1 MSSPPLHSLHPHPHP
16 HPHPLPPQPPTQQRH
31 YAAGILPITWHGS
44 TALFL
49 VGKDLRDESYSD
61 FGGRVERVDENS
73 PVSTAVREWYEETLG
88 VVLTAKALRTRMHP
102 SNCLC
107 LRSRT
112 QNGHP
117 YYMYVVEVP
126 FAPHLRN
133 AFHKTLN
140 FLKYRNLH
148 KVYVEKTDVRWV
160 TLQTML
166 DDLPK
171 RAVFASTV
179 KQHRDLLEKIVRRR
193 DSWGSTCTE
202 HASSHEYY
210 AGIKTRRF
218 GPPDSSSYSTQ

>member
-1 MSSPPLHSLHPHPHP
+1 MPSLSH
-16 HPHPLPPQPPTQQRH
+16 RH
-31 YAAGILPITWHGS
+31 YAAGILPITWCGD

-49 VGKDLRDESYSD
+49 VGKDLRDDSFSD

-73 PVSTAVREWYEETLG
+73 PMSTAVREWYEETLG
-88 VVLTAKALRTRMHP
+88 VCLTAKALRSRMQPHN
-102 SNCLC
+102 SLC

-117 YYMYVVEVP
+117 YFMYIAEVP

-133 AFHKTLN
+133 SFHKTLN

-160 TLQTML
+160 TLDTL
-166 DDLPK
+166 LGDLPK

-179 KQHRDLLEKIVRRR
+179 RQHRDILEKVVQRRT
-193 DSWGSTCTE
+193 SWSVMCAE
-202 HASSHEYY
+202 HAGNHEHGK
-210 AGIKTRRF
+210 ARRV
-218 GPPDSSSYSTQ
+218 PDASATM

>member
-1 MSSPPLHSLHPHPHP
+1 MSSPPSMS
-16 HPHPLPPQPPTQQRH
+16 TQQRH
-31 YAAGILPITWHGS
+31 YAAGILPITWCGS

-49 VGKDLRDESYSD
+49 VGKDVRDDSFSD

-88 VVLTAKALRTRMHP
+88 VVLSAKALRNRMQPH
-102 SNCLC
+102 NCLC

-126 FAPHLRN
+126 FSPHVRN
-133 AFHKTLN
+133 SFHKTLN

-148 KVYVEKTDVRWV
+148 KVYVEKTDIRWV
-160 TLQTML
+160 SLHTML
-166 DDLPK
+166 SDLPK

-179 KQHRDLLEKIVRRR
+179 KQHRDILEKIVQSRVPWSRVCA
-193 DSWGSTCTE
+193 D
-202 HASSHEYY
+202 HMASHEHGK
-210 AGIKTRRF
+210 ARRF
-218 GPPDSSSYSTQ
+218 AVDASAQ